1 MWLLK
6 LLAYLPLSALYL
18 LADFVYLIIYYLK
31 PYRKMVVL
39 DNLRRSF
46 PEKTE
51 LEIKEIAQQFYRNFA
66 DVMFE
71 IIKTYTISKSD
82 LKQRVIIKNP
92 EFFKPYIEKNQ
103 PLVFM
108 SAHYCNWEWL
118 LLGVAAQ
125 MPFPLAVIYKP
136 LHYQAGDQ
144 MMLNIRSRFNVE
156 PIAIK
161 QVSRT
166 LLKRR
171 NEMYALCLLADQSPT
186 INETKY
192 WTTFLHQDSAF
203 PLGVERITQLSKA
216 AVFYAQMKRIKRGYY
231 EIYFELIDTAS
242 SEENALLSK
251 YVAIMEQ
258 QIQKSPADWLW
269 SYRKWKYP
277 KSE

>member
-6 LLAYLPLSALYL
+6 LLAYLPLSVLYL
-18 LADFVYLIIYYLK
+18 LADLVYLIIYYLK
-31 PYRKMVVL
+31 PYRKTVVL

-51 LEIKEIAQQFYRNFA
+51 IEIQEITQRFYRNFA
-66 DVMFE
+66 DVIFE

-82 LKQRVIIKNP
+82 LQQRVIIKNP
-92 EFFKPYIEKNQ
+92 EFFTPYITKNQ

-144 MMLNIRSRFNVE
+144 MMLKIRSSFNVE
-156 PIAIK
+156 PIAVK
-161 QVSRT
+161 QISRT

-216 AVFYAQMKRIKRGYY
+216 AVFYAQMKRTKRGYY
-231 EIYFELIDTAS
+231 EIYFELIDSEST
-242 SEENALLSK
+242 EENALLSK

-258 QIQKSPADWLW
+258 QIQQSPADWLW

-277 KSE
+277 KPE

>member
-136 LHYQAGDQ
+136 LHYPAGDQ